1 MKDSLKSV
9 SEVVMGK
16 PKKKKTKKR
25 WINEVCEKALDQ
37 RK

>member
-16 PKKKKTKKR
+16 PKKKK
-25 WINEVCEKALDQ
+25 Q
-37 RK
+37 RNDGLMRYAIKH